1 MSHREPGNCGSRRSS
16 YDPHVT
22 ITPEHLDELESIAAA
37 ALRELGFLPEFSPK
51 ALAQA
56 ERAVAPRPVIAGV
69 RDLRNLLWC
78 SIDNDDS
85 RDLDQLS
92 VADTG
97 NGAVR
102 VLVAIADVDSVVDR
116 GSALDEHAVANTTSI
131 YTAAG
136 IYPMLPERL
145 STDLTSLIESE
156 ERLALVI
163 DMAVLDDGTVGPSD
177 IYRAWVLNRAKLAYG
192 SVAAWLDGNAP
203 APPRL
208 AAVKGLDEQ
217 LRVQDRAAQ
226 LLRRTRHERG
236 ALSLETSRARAVFSG
251 GVLSDMRD
259 EQKNR
264 AQELIEDLMIA
275 ANGVTARYLKENRY
289 PSIRRAL
296 RAPARWDRIVTLA
309 AQRGEKL
316 PSTPDA
322 RALDAVLLSQRAAHP
337 ESFAE
342 LSLSVVKLLGSG
354 EYNLELP
361 DEPAEGHF
369 GLAAQD
375 YTHSTAPNRR
385 FPDLLTQRLLKA
397 AMSRAAPPYSEDEL
411 RAIAAHCSEQEK
423 NAAKVERQINKSAA
437 ALLLASR
444 IGEQFDGVVTGAS
457 DKGTWVRITHP
468 AAEGKVV
475 RGFEGMDVGDRV
487 HVRLEHVDSARG
499 FIDFARAS

>member
-1 MSHREPGNCGSRRSS
+1 MA
-16 YDPHVT
+16 
-22 ITPEHLDELESIAAA
+22 ITAAHLDELQTIAAR
-37 ALRELGFLPEFSPK
+37 ALREHGFLAEFSPQ

-56 ERAVAPRPVIAGV
+56 ERAQPQRAAIPGV
-69 RDLRNLLWC
+69 RDLRDLLWC

-92 VADTG
+92 VADTR

-102 VLVAIADVDSVVDR
+102 VLVAIADVDSLVDR
-116 GSALDEHAVANTTSI
+116 ASPLDEHAVSNTTSI

-145 STDLTSLIESE
+145 STDLTSLIESQD
-156 ERLALVI
+156 RLAIVI
-163 DMAVLDDGTVGPSD
+163 DMTVLDDGTVGASD

-192 SVAAWLDGNAP
+192 SVAAWLDGQAP
-203 APPRL
+203 PPPRL
-208 AAVKGLDEQ
+208 AAVAGLEEQ
-217 LRVQDRAAQ
+217 LRIQDRAAQ

-309 AQRGEKL
+309 AQLGEKL
-316 PSTPDA
+316 PATPDA
-322 RALDAVLLSQRAAHP
+322 RALDAFLLAQRAAHP
-337 ESFAE
+337 ENFAE

-354 EYNLELP
+354 EYTLELP
-361 DEPAEGHF
+361 GDSSEGHF

-397 AMSRAAPPYSEDEL
+397 AMTATASPYSEDEL
-411 RAIAAHCSEQEK
+411 RGIAAHCSEQEK

-444 IGEQFDGVVTGAS
+444 IGEQFDAMVTGAS
-457 DKGTWVRITHP
+457 DKGTWVRITRP

-487 HVRLEHVDSARG
+487 RVKLEHVDSQRG
-499 FIDFARAS
+499 FIDFIRATR